1 MAFRGRSLTLG
12 NAALKP
18 ATAADVAD
26 RKKLEIRMPVFDDW
40 IADRTKGFDS
50 SGIRRMFDLAAKLKD
65 PINLSIGQP
74 DFDVPPPVKAA
85 LIKAVEDGKN
95 GYAPT
100 QGIPPLREKLQ
111 SEVDREFGH
120 DDRELFVCSG
130 TSGGLFLS
138 TLAMIN
144 PGDEVIYFDPYFVM
158 YPALIEMAGGK
169 SVKISCYPDFKI
181 DIEKVKAAITDKT
194 KMIILNSP
202 SNPTGVCPS
211 AEEIKAVAELAYER
225 GICLVSDEIYSKFT
239 YDEPHVSAAK
249 YNPNTIVID
258 GFSKTYAMTGL
269 RVGYVHGPSKLM
281 QTMLKIQ
288 QYTFVC
294 SPQPAQWAGVAA
306 MDFDMSA
313 HVANY
318 KHKRDRLIEGLKNDY
333 EIVKPGG
340 AFYVF
345 PKLPWG
351 TGQEFIEE
359 AIANNL
365 MVIPGNIFSDHDTH
379 FRISYAV
386 DDTVIERGIETLCK
400 IARSKVASA

>member
-1 MAFRGRSLTLG
+1 
-12 NAALKP
+12 
-18 ATAADVAD
+18 
-26 RKKLEIRMPVFDDW
+26 MPEFDSW
-40 IADRTKGFDS
+40 IADRTRGFDS

-74 DFDVPPPVKAA
+74 DFDVPQPVKDE
-85 LIKAVEDGKN
+85 LIKAVTDGKN
-95 GYAPT
+95 GNAAT
-100 QGIPPLREKLQ
+100 QGIPVLREKLQ
-111 SEVDREFGH
+111 AQIDQQFGHEDREA
-120 DDRELFVCSG
+120 FVCSG

-138 TLAMIN
+138 ILALIN

-169 SVKISCYPDFKI
+169 SVAISSYPDFKL
-181 DIEKVKAAITDKT
+181 DLEKVEAAITDKT

-211 AEEIKAVAELAYER
+211 AEEIKAVAELAYKK

-239 YDEPHVSAAK
+239 YDEPHVSAAT
-249 YNPNTIVID
+249 YNPDTVVID
-258 GFSKTYAMTGL
+258 GFSKSYAMTGL
-269 RVGYVHGPSKLM
+269 RVGFVSGPSAIM

-294 SPQPAQWAGVAA
+294 APQPAQWAAAAA
-306 MDFDMSA
+306 MDVDMSSY
-313 HVANY
+313 VATY
-318 KHKRDRLIEGLKNDY
+318 KAKRNKLIDGLKDDY

-351 TGQEFIEE
+351 TGEEFIDN

-365 MVIPGNIFSDHDTH
+365 MVIPGNIFSNHDTH

-386 DDTVIERGIETLCK
+386 DDAVIDRGIEALCK
-400 IARSKVASA
+400 IARLRPVNS

>member
-1 MAFRGRSLTLG
+1 
-12 NAALKP
+12 
-18 ATAADVAD
+18 
-26 RKKLEIRMPVFDDW
+26 MPVFEDW

-74 DFDVPPPVKAA
+74 DFDVPPPVKAE

-100 QGIPPLREKLQ
+100 QGIPALREKLQ
-111 SEVDREFGH
+111 AEVDRNFGH
-120 DDRELFVCSG
+120 DDREAFVCSG

-138 TLAMIN
+138 ILAMIN
-144 PGDEVIYFDPYFVM
+144 PGDEVIYFDPFFVM

-181 DIEKVKAAITDKT
+181 EIEKVKAAITDKT

-211 AEEIKAVAELAYER
+211 EAEIKAVAELAHER

-239 YDEPHVSAAK
+239 YDQPHVSAAK
-249 YNPNTIVID
+249 FNPDTIVID

-269 RVGYVHGPSKLM
+269 RVGYVHGPATLM
-281 QTMLKIQ
+281 QTLMKIQ

-294 SPQPAQWAGVAA
+294 APQPAQWAGVVA
-306 MDFDMSA
+306 MDFDMSPY
-313 HVANY
+313 VASY
-318 KHKRDRLIEGLKNDY
+318 KAKRDRMLEGLQDDY

-340 AFYVF
+340 AFYLF

-351 TGQEFIEE
+351 TGQTFIEE

-386 DDTVIERGIETLCK
+386 DDAVIERGIETLCK
-400 IARSKVASA
+400 LARNPVA